1 MTKRTKIG
9 CVIAFV
15 IVALFTLSIYGW
27 LKGTYNK
34 MVELDETV
42 KKSWSQVENVY
53 QRRMDLIPNLVN
65 TVKGYAAHEQET
77 FTMVT
82 EARAKAGGMVN
93 ITGDVLTDP
102 ALFQKYQQAQS
113 GLASALQRLM
123 VIQERYPDLKANQGF
138 RDLQSQL
145 EGTENRISVERR
157 RFNETAQ
164 VYNIYIKKFPTNLLA
179 NIFNFK
185 EKLYFS
191 SVEGADVV
199 PEVKF

>member
-1 MTKRTKIG
+1 MTKGLKIG
-9 CVIAFV
+9 CGVTLAIVII
-15 IVALFTLSIYGW
+15 IVLSTVGW
-27 LKGTYNK
+27 IKTTYNK

-65 TVKGYAAHEQET
+65 TVKGYAAHEKET
-77 FTMVT
+77 FSQVT

-93 ITGDVLTDP
+93 ISKDVLTNP
-102 ALFQKYQQAQS
+102 ELFKQYQQAQS

-123 VIQERYPDLKANQGF
+123 VIQERYPELKANQNF

-145 EGTENRISVERR
+145 EGTENRITVERR

-164 VYNIYIKKFPTNLLA
+164 LYNVFIKKFPAMFLA
-179 NIFNFK
+179 NMFNFE
-185 EKLYFS
+185 EKQYFS
-191 SVEGADVV
+191 ATEGAENAPKV
-199 PEVKF
+199 EF